1 LFHGGSSIRERGAEG
16 KGVSVFNEAFHHQ
29 LDNLLNVLEGFLLGV
44 APGGGALLDE
54 GGTISV
60 PAVLLLVREISY
72 SL

>member
-1 LFHGGSSIRERGAEG
+1 MAALAYGKGGRRERG
-16 KGVSVFNEAFHHQ
+16 SLFNEAFHHQ

-60 PAVLLLVREISY
+60 PAVLLPVREISY